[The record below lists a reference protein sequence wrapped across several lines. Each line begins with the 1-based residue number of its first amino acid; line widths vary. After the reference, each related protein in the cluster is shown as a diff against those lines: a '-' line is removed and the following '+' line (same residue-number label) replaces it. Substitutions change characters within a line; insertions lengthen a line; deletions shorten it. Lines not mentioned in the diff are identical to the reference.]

1 MTRWTILD
9 AWTMTLRAFW
19 QWARQPGAVAVNLL
33 FPVLMIVLFGSLLGG
48 QMEVPPG
55 ADYYELLVP
64 GMLALAVAFGVEA
77 TMMAVVTD
85 ASKGVTDR
93 FRSMPIAPSAVVAG
107 RAVADVLQA
116 CAGLLVLMAAGMV
129 VGWQWHEGLGN
140 VLAAIGLLLL
150 LRLAFVWVG
159 VYLGLVAGTPET
171 VVAVQILVWP
181 IGFLSSVFVSPESMP
196 AALGAVAEWNP
207 LSSTAA
213 AVRDL
218 FGNPG
223 WEGTSWAAEH
233 ALLLS
238 VLWPLALIAVFL
250 PLSVRKYQALR
261 R

>member
-1 MTRWTILD
+1 MTRWTLVD

-19 QWARQPGAVAVNLL
+19 QWARQPGAVAVLLL
-33 FPVLMIVLFGSLLGG
+33 FPVLMIVIFGSLLGG

-55 ADYYELLVP
+55 ADYYDLLVP

-85 ASKGVTDR
+85 AQKGVTDR

-107 RAVADVLQA
+107 RAVADVLQSLA
-116 CAGLLVLMAAGMV
+116 GVLILVLAGLAL
-129 VGWQWHEGLGN
+129 GWRWHEGLAN
-140 VLAAIGLLLL
+140 AVAALGLLLL
-150 LRLAFVWVG
+150 LRLAFVWLG
-159 VYLGLVAGTPET
+159 VYLGLVAGSPEA

-181 IGFLSSVFVSPESMP
+181 IGFLSNVFVSTESMP
-196 AALGAVAEWNP
+196 AVLGTIADYNP
-207 LSSTAA
+207 LSATAA

-218 FGNPG
+218 LGNPG

-233 ALLLS
+233 ALLLA
-238 VLWPLALIAVFL
+238 VLWPIGLVAVFL
-250 PLSVRKYQALR
+250 PLSVRRYQALR